1 MHQTRIIRSR
11 LIRIVT
17 FVIPVGS
24 PEVVAGVVVRRVQWR
39 AIEVFRR
46 FILEGEAWDE
56 AWRRWRDGAIDFF
69 VLSTTQ
75 KKAASKKDSGS
86 SKDAERYSDTESNL
100 LCLRES
106 IVAR

>member
-1 MHQTRIIRSR
+1 
-11 LIRIVT
+11 
-17 FVIPVGS
+17 
-24 PEVVAGVVVRRVQWR
+24 VAGVVVRRVQWR